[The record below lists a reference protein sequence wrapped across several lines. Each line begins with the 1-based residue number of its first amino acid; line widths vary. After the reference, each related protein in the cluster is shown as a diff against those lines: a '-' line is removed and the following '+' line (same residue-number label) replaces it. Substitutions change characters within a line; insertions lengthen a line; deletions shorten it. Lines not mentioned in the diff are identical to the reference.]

1 MKHNMLRIISCMLLL
16 CMLATL
22 LAGCS
27 KKNNGTV
34 DVPTDEATEKET
46 DPVETPDDD
55 VDEEILDPNHPANRR
70 PTYADFIPVSQAA
83 AAEGMV
89 LLKNEEETLPLLY
102 DQNVALLGNA
112 VINLV
117 DGASG
122 SANVNNAETVNLLEG
137 RSSSIWHL

>member
-1 MKHNMLRIISCMLLL
+1 
-16 CMLATL
+16 
-22 LAGCS
+22 
-27 KKNNGTV
+27 
-34 DVPTDEATEKET
+34 
-46 DPVETPDDD
+46 
-55 VDEEILDPNHPANRR
+55 
-70 PTYADFIPVSQAA
+70 
-83 AAEGMV
+83 MV

-137 RSSSIWHL
+137 EYSASPSSCHAFSI